1 MAKKFSK
8 KLYNSKEWR
17 DVRNCVLNRD
27 FFICQICG
35 EINCNIVHHIV
46 ELTPMNINDATIT
59 LNADNLITVCN
70 QCHDEIH
77 GRNYRKE
84 QERYAFDADGNI
96 IPQTSTTDETRTRK
110 EYTEAQQAHIARL
123 QARLKG

>member
-8 KLYNSKEWR
+8 KLYNSKQWR
-17 DVRNCVLNRD
+17 DIRNYVLNRD
-27 FFICQICG
+27 FFMCRICG
-35 EINCNIVHHIV
+35 EINCNTVHHIT
-46 ELTPMNINDATIT
+46 ELTPMNIK

-110 EYTEAQQAHIARL
+110 DYTEAQQAHITRL